1 MLETFATRI
10 CFFKT
15 LALRDFLFI
24 IQPPF
29 LLDSCIVT
37 SIDGLLYDG
46 GIS

>member
-1 MLETFATRI
+1 MLEAFATQI

-15 LALRDFLFI
+15 FALRDFLFT
-24 IQPPF
+24 IQLPF

-37 SIDGLLYDG
+37 SIDGLLCDG